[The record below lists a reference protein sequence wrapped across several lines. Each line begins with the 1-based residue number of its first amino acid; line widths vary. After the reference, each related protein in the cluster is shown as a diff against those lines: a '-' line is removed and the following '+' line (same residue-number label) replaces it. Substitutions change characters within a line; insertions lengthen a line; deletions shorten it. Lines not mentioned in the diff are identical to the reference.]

1 MKNNTYI
8 VIMAGG
14 IGSRFWP
21 LSRANYPKQF
31 LDILGTGKTFLQ
43 ETAERFLPIAPYEN
57 MLVVTNQEYKNIVK
71 EQLPEI
77 PEENILLEPI
87 RKNTA
92 PCIAFANAFIAKKN
106 PNATVITSPADHL
119 ILQSDTF
126 INTINEGLEF
136 VSNNDALLTIGI
148 KPSRPETGYGYIQ
161 INSDEKSSSNIMRV
175 KTFTEKPNT
184 ELAQFFVKSGEFFWN
199 SGIFIWKLNSIISA
213 FEKHLPDVYHLFDD
227 YFTGENQDKEGLSYV
242 YSECQNISVDYAI
255 MEKANNVY
263 VIKAGFGWSDLGTW
277 GSLFENLTKDKNNNI
292 IRGDHVYVHESSNNF
307 IQLSNGKIAVINGV
321 SNMILVEHE
330 NMLLISNKDKEQE
343 LKNIVNQIKNQ

>member
-1 MKNNTYI
+1 
-8 VIMAGG
+8 MAGG

-21 LSRANYPKQF
+21 LSKANFPKQF

>member
-1 MKNNTYI
+1 
-8 VIMAGG
+8 MAGG

>member
-21 LSRANYPKQF
+21 LSKANFPKQF